1 VTEHAEAIEADLLRY
16 YGVDLLDYHRGRLTA
31 RRLRVLLRH
40 LPREAALPAE
50 LHGDDARW
58 GLPEHLLA
66 IVGDQLAL
74 GNWMFAT
81 AHAAEGSG
89 TPDRPRPIPRPGTR
103 RPAPASRTELAAFFG
118 PPSGD

>member
-40 LPREAALPAE
+40 LPREAALPSE
-50 LHGDDARW
+50 LHGDDTLW

-66 IVGDQLAL
+66 TVADQLAL

-81 AHAAEGSG
+81 AHAAEGSDA
-89 TPDRPRPIPRPGTR
+89 PDRPQPIPRPGTR
-103 RPAPASRTELAAFFG
+103 RPAPASRAELAAFFG